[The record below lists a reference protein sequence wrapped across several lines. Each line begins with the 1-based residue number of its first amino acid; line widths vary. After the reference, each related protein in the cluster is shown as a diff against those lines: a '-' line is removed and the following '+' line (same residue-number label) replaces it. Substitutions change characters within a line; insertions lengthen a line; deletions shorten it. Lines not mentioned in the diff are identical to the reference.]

1 MTLGGFRTKSEKGGR
16 FTTRSAVRS
25 APVAEEPIALTAY
38 IDQGVEFSGKLRS
51 KGSVRID
58 GRIKGEIKVG
68 QTVIIGEAA
77 NVQAKIDADTAIVS
91 GEVRGDIIARKKI
104 TLDKNARVTGN
115 LSTPG
120 IVIEEGACLRGQI
133 VIGADEDE
141 IARPAKSDKASAPTG
156 GARRRGAVTPAPQL

>member
-1 MTLGGFRTKSEKGGR
+1 MTRRIAAVPFRDRGSLVLKEGDY
-16 FTTRSAVRS
+16 
-25 APVAEEPIALTAY
+25 PVLETEVHL
-38 IDQGVEFSGKLRS
+38 D
-51 KGSVRID
+51 SVRID
-58 GRIKGEIKVG
+58 GRIKGEIKVA

-77 NVQAKIDADTAIVS
+77 NVQATIDADTAIVS
-91 GEVRGDIIARKKI
+91 GEVKGDIIARKKI

-156 GARRRGAVTPAPQL
+156 GGRRRGVVTPTPAPQL